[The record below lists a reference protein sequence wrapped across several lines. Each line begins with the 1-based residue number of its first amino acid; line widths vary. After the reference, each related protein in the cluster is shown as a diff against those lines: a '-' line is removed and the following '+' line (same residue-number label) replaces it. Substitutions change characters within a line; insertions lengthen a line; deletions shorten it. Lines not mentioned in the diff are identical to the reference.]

1 MKSNNIRPCVIGLG
15 YVGLPIFFNLS
26 NKFDTCGYDTNT
38 SRINELKKKN
48 DANLEFQKKEF
59 KFKKKSFFTNKEKD
73 LKNSNFYIITV
84 PTPIKP
90 NKKPELK
97 YISQA
102 INSIR
107 KYLKKNDIVILES
120 TVFPGITENFCGNIL
135 KKNKSKLK
143 MNIDFFLGYSPERI
157 NPGDKSHTQKKIN
170 KVVSYSNK
178 KTFKIINK
186 IYQNL
191 GKKLFFT
198 KKIKEAETAKVIE
211 NIQRDVN
218 IALMNELYIF
228 CTKTKLDFSEVIRL
242 ASTKWNFLKFKPG
255 LVGGHCLPVDP
266 YYFSEA
272 AKRINQKIRVTL
284 SGRDTNN
291 SMVDFVTSEIAK
303 DIRKQK
309 IKKILIAGLTYKA
322 NVPDFRNSLA
332 LKIYKKLS
340 LKFKNIFAHDPY
352 IKDKYNKYLKIF
364 KKTNFNSY
372 DKIYFLTNHD
382 SYHKFKKLKN
392 NKYSFLFN

>member
-38 SRINELKKKN
+38 SRINELKRKN

-59 KFKKKSFFTNKEKD
+59 KFKKKSIFKNKEKD

-90 NKKPELK
+90 NKKPDLK

-198 KKIKEAETAKVIE
+198 KKIKDAETVKVIE

-228 CTKTKLDFSEVIRL
+228 CTKTKLDFSQVIRL

-255 LVGGHCLPVDP
+255 LVGGHI
-266 YYFSEA
+266 S
-272 AKRINQKIRVTL
+272 
-284 SGRDTNN
+284 
-291 SMVDFVTSEIAK
+291 
-303 DIRKQK
+303 
-309 IKKILIAGLTYKA
+309 
-322 NVPDFRNSLA
+322 
-332 LKIYKKLS
+332 
-340 LKFKNIFAHDPY
+340 
-352 IKDKYNKYLKIF
+352 
-364 KKTNFNSY
+364 
-372 DKIYFLTNHD
+372 
-382 SYHKFKKLKN
+382 
-392 NKYSFLFN
+392 

>member
-1 MKSNNIRPCVIGLG
+1 
-15 YVGLPIFFNLS
+15 
-26 NKFDTCGYDTNT
+26 
-38 SRINELKKKN
+38 
-48 DANLEFQKKEF
+48 
-59 KFKKKSFFTNKEKD
+59 
-73 LKNSNFYIITV
+73 
-84 PTPIKP
+84 
-90 NKKPELK
+90 
-97 YISQA
+97 
-102 INSIR
+102 
-107 KYLKKNDIVILES
+107 
-120 TVFPGITENFCGNIL
+120 
-135 KKNKSKLK
+135 
-143 MNIDFFLGYSPERI
+143 
-157 NPGDKSHTQKKIN
+157 
-170 KVVSYSNK
+170 
-178 KTFKIINK
+178 
-186 IYQNL
+186 
-191 GKKLFFT
+191 
-198 KKIKEAETAKVIE
+198 
-211 NIQRDVN
+211 
-218 IALMNELYIF
+218 MNELYIF
-228 CTKTKLDFSEVIRL
+228 CKKTKLDFSEVIRL

-352 IKDKYNKYLKIF
+352 IKDKNNKYLKIF

-392 NKYSFLFN
+392 NKYSFHFN